1 MKDKIKDIKE
11 IKLVEE
17 NEDGTKQYMIEA
29 NENVDLRKTIFNEF
43 AKENITIFELKK
55 ADSTL
60 EDAFMKV
67 IEGGEK

>member
-1 MKDKIKDIKE
+1 MKDKLKDIKE